1 MWTAPIRSP
10 SKHLLTKSER
20 ELENHA
26 GRMSET
32 GNGGSAES
40 RGDEPSLALPG
51 ASPRPPGDEGSPAAD
66 LVLAALADSPA
77 AESSLAESRHDLRPE
92 DQIEALR
99 RALRRA
105 EAELQRTRQEADNRR
120 HLVDIMHEVMGNLS
134 TEEIFH
140 MVARRLARALQLSH
154 SSVILA
160 QPGDARGVV
169 ATAFEQPN
177 LVNLEVQL
185 DRYPEISAA
194 LEQKR
199 PVLIQDLQTSPWYA
213 RLREQWARDN
223 TRMNVRSVISIPFS
237 FEKTRTG
244 VFLLRRTVDQEVL
257 TASDVEFADT
267 VIRSAVNAI
276 EQAHTIEQAKADN
289 ARLEA
294 LAHTDPLTHLL
305 NRRALTIR
313 LVAELERVRRYNSP
327 LAMLMIDIDHFKL
340 VNDTFG
346 HLVGDDVLR
355 GIAMILQRSVR
366 SVDMVAR
373 YGGEEFV
380 VVLPETGEP
389 GAVAFAE
396 RIRQRVEQHRFEAQR
411 ASNVKVSVS
420 IGVSC
425 FPGPQVDSAE
435 DLFHRSDASLYR
447 AKDEGRNRVRS

>member
-1 MWTAPIRSP
+1 MSDTVGDGDLERSHGEQ
-10 SKHLLTKSER
+10 SHDDALISDRVHELTGVADTGVADAQTHQSE
-20 ELENHA
+20 
-26 GRMSET
+26 
-32 GNGGSAES
+32 
-40 RGDEPSLALPG
+40 
-51 ASPRPPGDEGSPAAD
+51 PA
-66 LVLAALADSPA
+66 
-77 AESSLAESRHDLRPE
+77 E
-92 DQIEALR
+92 DQLEALR
-99 RALRRA
+99 TALREA
-105 EAELQRTRQEADNRR
+105 EAELQRTRQDAENKR

-140 MVARRLARALQLSH
+140 MVARRLARALSLSH

-160 QPGDARGVV
+160 KPGDARGTV

-177 LVNLEVQL
+177 LANLEIEL
-185 DRYPEISAA
+185 DRYPEVSAA

-213 RLREQWARDN
+213 RLREQWARDA
-223 TRMNVRSVISIPFS
+223 TRMNVRSVIAIPFS

-244 VFLLRRTVDQEVL
+244 VFLLRRTVDQDPL

-267 VIRSAVNAI
+267 VIKSAVNAI
-276 EQAHTIEQAKADN
+276 EQAHTIEQTKADN

-327 LAMLMIDIDHFKL
+327 LTMLMIDLDHFKL

-346 HLVGDDVLR
+346 HLVGDEVLR

-380 VVLPETGEP
+380 IVLPETGET

-396 RIRQRVEQHRFEAQR
+396 RIRQRVEQHSFDAQR
-411 ASNVKVSVS
+411 AAMVKVSVS
-420 IGVSC
+420 IGVSF
-425 FPGPQVDSAE
+425 FPAPHVESAE
-435 DLFHRSDASLYR
+435 DLFARADAALYR
-447 AKDEGRNRVRS
+447 AKDQGRNQVCS

>member
-1 MWTAPIRSP
+1 MSADRDPAAGEPKGNSPARADAASASEGVRDSVREPSSAAPAD
-10 SKHLLTKSER
+10 
-20 ELENHA
+20 A
-26 GRMSET
+26 GEDT
-32 GNGGSAES
+32 GLQAGLPADPPASAETA
-40 RGDEPSLALPG
+40 GNQL
-51 ASPRPPGDEGSPAAD
+51 
-66 LVLAALADSPA
+66 
-77 AESSLAESRHDLRPE
+77 
-92 DQIEALR
+92 EALR
-99 RALRRA
+99 AALRKA
-105 EAELQRTRQEADNRR
+105 EGELLRTRQDAESKR

-160 QPGDARGVV
+160 RPGDSSGVV

-177 LVNLEVQL
+177 LVNLEVDL
-185 DRYPEISAA
+185 DRYPEVSAA

-213 RLREQWARDN
+213 RLREQWARDG
-223 TRMNVRSVISIPFS
+223 TRMSVRSVIAIPFA
-237 FEKTRTG
+237 FETSRTG
-244 VFLLRRTVDQEVL
+244 VFLLRRTVDQDPL
-257 TASDVEFADT
+257 AASDVDFADT
-267 VIRSAVNAI
+267 VIKSAVNAI
-276 EQAHTIEQAKADN
+276 EQAHTIEQTKADN

-294 LAHTDPLTHLL
+294 LAHTDSLTHLL

-327 LAMLMIDIDHFKL
+327 LTMLMIDLDHFKL

-346 HLVGDDVLR
+346 HLVGDEVLR
-355 GIAMILQRSVR
+355 GLAMILQRSVR

-380 VVLPETGEP
+380 VVLPETGEM

-396 RIRQRVEQHRFEAQR
+396 RIRQRAEQHNFEAAR
-411 ASNVKVSVS
+411 SATVRITVS

-425 FPGPQVDSAE
+425 FPSPHVESAE
-435 DLFHRSDASLYR
+435 DLFARADAALYR
-447 AKDEGRNRVRS
+447 AKDRGRNQVCV